1 MASRDTLLLHLVA
14 DTGNKSKK
22 LRIREESLPFENIHV
37 CVRVPDGRSVSG
49 VSLMRAGTKFGTST
63 RGGWVELTAP
73 RVLVYKAVRVDLA

>member
-49 VSLMRAGTKFGTST
+49 VSLMQAGTST